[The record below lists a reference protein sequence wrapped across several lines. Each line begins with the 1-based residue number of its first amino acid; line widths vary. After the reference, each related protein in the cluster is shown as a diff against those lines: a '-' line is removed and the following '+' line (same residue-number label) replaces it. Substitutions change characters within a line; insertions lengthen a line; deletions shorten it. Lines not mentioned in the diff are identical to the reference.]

1 MNAIISILPRLDR
14 LFGLCLLVICST
26 SLMRGQVVDQL
37 IFYDDFETGAFD
49 PAWTSRP
56 NLSGTSGQVQ
66 VLAGEG
72 IGGSFGL
79 QLVRSNSG
87 SDITENGADL
97 ELDLSAYVNKEV
109 FLTFDIRDYYD
120 ETHLGDALLLSDNGG
135 TTFKRV
141 LAFHPGTWC
150 NQYGQLPPIPIHLLA
165 AREGLVLSSQFVI
178 RFQQAGFQGA
188 NTDGIYLDNVKVY
201 VPVSEY
207 KIITS
212 TSPFFEDFETGRLE
226 GYWAHPF
233 ADSTTIVVANSLIT
247 QPSNLAHVVPGEGLE
262 GSFGLQMGKAC
273 ADGYAVNAVDLRLN
287 LLNAPRAMLS
297 FWIRDYY
304 EETHIDDAI
313 YFSDNGGIS
322 FEKVFSFDPQEWCN
336 QFGQFPPIPI
346 HKLAQAYGLDMTDQF
361 IIRFQQGGESATN
374 TDGLYLDDISVY
386 VPEVEYA
393 SLPYSEDFE
402 TGSFSSNMAWSFA
415 DETTILTSGG
425 PITRPSNWVA
435 VFPNAGTS
443 NSMAA
448 GLTQRCAAGPVT
460 NALDI
465 FLNLENQTNVFLN
478 FEARE
483 YYEETHIDDVILL
496 SNNGGVDFKR
506 IYSFDWTNTSV
517 NQWNPYPLDLSALAS
532 QEGIAFTDS
541 MVIRFQQHGSQASN
555 SDGIYLDNIQVVG
568 SVGSTGIATR
578 DIAEMRLY
586 PNPAQAEV
594 ELTLPIELRSP
605 VLWIS
610 DMNGREVNLSSWS
623 IQGKKVRLNVGEL
636 PVGFYSVMIE
646 ASGIYF
652 QGRFAKQ

>member
-1 MNAIISILPRLDR
+1 MSSIAILFSGLHKYLCCFLLLILCTPSTRAQ
-14 LFGLCLLVICST
+14 VI
-26 SLMRGQVVDQL
+26 DQL
-37 IFYDDFETGAFD
+37 IFYDDFETGTFGSE
-49 PAWTSRP
+49 WTPRP

-66 VLAGEG
+66 VLAGAG

-97 ELDLSAYVNKEV
+97 TLDLSTYANKEV
-109 FLTFDIRDYYD
+109 LLTFDIKDYYD

-135 TTFKRV
+135 ATFKRV

-150 NQYGQLPPIPIHLLA
+150 NRYGQLPPVPIHALA
-165 AREGLVLSSQFVI
+165 AREGLSLSNQFVI

-188 NTDGIYLDNVKVY
+188 NTDGLYLDNVKVY

-207 KIITS
+207 EAVTS

-233 ADSTTIVVANSLIT
+233 ADSTAIVVANSLVT
-247 QPSNLAHVVPGEGLE
+247 QPSNLAQVVPGVGLE

-273 ADGYAVNAVDLRLN
+273 ADGYTVNTVDLRVN
-287 LLNAPRAMLS
+287 LLNAPNAMLS

-313 YFSDNGGIS
+313 YFSDNGGSS
-322 FEKVFSFDPQEWCN
+322 FKKVFSFDPQEWCN
-336 QFGQFPPIPI
+336 QFGQLPPIPI
-346 HKLAQAYGLDMTDQF
+346 EKLAQKNGLNLTDQF
-361 IIRFQQGGESATN
+361 IIRFQQGGEQATN
-374 TDGLYLDDISVY
+374 TDGIYLDDIWVY

-402 TGSFSSNMAWSFA
+402 TGAFSSNMAWSFA
-415 DETTILTSGG
+415 DETAILTSGG

-435 VFPNAGTS
+435 VFPNAGTN
-443 NSMAA
+443 NSMAV

-460 NALDI
+460 NALDL
-465 FLNLENQTNVFLN
+465 FLNLENQANAFLN
-478 FEARE
+478 FEAKE
-483 YYEETHIDDVILL
+483 YHEETHIDDVILL
-496 SNNGGVDFKR
+496 SNDGGRNFKR
-506 IYSFDWTNTSV
+506 IYSFDWTNTTV
-517 NQWNPYPLDLSALAS
+517 NQWNLYPLDLSALAS

-541 MVIRFQQHGSQASN
+541 MVIRFQQHGSQGSN

-568 SVGSTGIATR
+568 SGGSTGIAMR
-578 DIAEMRLY
+578 DITEVRLY
-586 PNPAQAEV
+586 PNPAHAELV
-594 ELTLPIELRSP
+594 LTLPIEIRSP

-610 DMNGREVNLSSWS
+610 DMNGREVNLSEWS
-623 IQGKKVRLNVGEL
+623 IQGKKMHLNVGEL
-636 PVGFYSVMIE
+636 SVGIYTVMIE